1 MSFFKWKDSFC
12 IGVDEIDQQHRK
24 FSDYLNACYQAVN
37 SDTKSAKLP
46 VLISKLNE
54 YALNHFSFE
63 EDLMKAYG
71 YPELDHHIRQHAFF
85 VNQISRLQDAKNS
98 NADKAMEEAF
108 AFMRDWFLNHIL
120 EEDKKLAAH
129 MK

>member
-12 IGVDEIDQQHRK
+12 IGVEEIDRQHRT
-24 FSDYLNACYQAVN
+24 FSEYLNACYQSLNAER
-37 SDTKSAKLP
+37 KSEKLP
-46 VLISKLNE
+46 VLITKLND

-71 YPELDHHIRQHAFF
+71 YPQLDHHAAQHAFF
-85 VNQISRLQDAKNS
+85 VSQLSKLQDAKS
-98 NADKAMEEAF
+98 GNADKALDEIF